1 MKKILLTIILSSLL
15 FCQII
20 EKQNKL
26 LWDGSDW
33 KQISNR
39 ADVDT
44 ESVYRI
50 KSAYLNGVLD
60 GRLYYYLK
68 AWGEKQAF
76 ADSIYGDRVD
86 YMTTRETIRQLDQFY
101 QDNLMSYVPVV
112 SAIIIVHMHSEQIP
126 KKIINDYIDQTIKS
140 EFEKNIIKKMK
151 KQNVGDPFLKDSTV
165 GPMVDIS

>member
-44 ESVYRI
+44 ESAYRI

-126 KKIINDYIDQTIKS
+126 KKIINDYIDQTKFWINQITLDMQS
-140 EFEKNIIKKMK
+140 RGMHEL
-151 KQNVGDPFLKDSTV
+151 LKDKQKRSAERK
-165 GPMVDIS
+165 INN

>member
-1 MKKILLTIILSSLL
+1 MKYLLYTLFISSLL
-15 FCQII
+15 SQVL

-26 LWDGSDW
+26 LWDGTDW
-33 KQISNR
+33 NSIERK
-39 ADVDT
+39 ADLS
-44 ESVYRI
+44 EKSVYRI
-50 KSAYLNGVLD
+50 KSAYLNGLLD

-112 SAIIIVHMHSEQIP
+112 SAIIIVHMHAEQIP
-126 KKIINDYIDQTIKS
+126 KKIINDYVDQTKFWINQITLDMQS
-140 EFEKNIIKKMK
+140 RGMHEL
-151 KQNVGDPFLKDSTV
+151 LKDKQKRSV
-165 GPMVDIS
+165 ERKINN